1 VGAAALH
8 EVCRRETRGRTIG
21 RREGAPNVP
30 QNIEHQNIEQ
40 RLQVLHDEY
49 TVAVNN
55 AVAEGRDDI
64 VERLVAEFPDAALRL
79 MSEHEA
85 APAGRDEDQR

>member
-1 VGAAALH
+1 M
-8 EVCRRETRGRTIG
+8 CRRETRGRTIG
-21 RREGAPNVP
+21 RREGAPTVP
-30 QNIEHQNIEQ
+30 QNIEQPNIEQ

-49 TVAVNN
+49 AAAVNN

-79 MSEHEA
+79 MGEHEA
-85 APAGRDEDQR
+85 ALTGRDEDQR